1 MHDPYAL
8 SIHSIKEPPTTFA
21 GRLKFLGP
29 GFILSAS
36 IVGSGELIATTTL
49 GATAGFHA
57 FWIIVISCLAK
68 VAVQLEFGK
77 HTILTGRT
85 AMQCFNGLPGLRIGK
100 SHWSIWVIFILI
112 LLKIIQLGGMIGS
125 TAIVLKLLVPSMP
138 LKLWLGMIALS
149 LSLLLYKGFYG
160 VVERSSLIMT
170 VSFTIL
176 TLGAVAALAVTP
188 YAITMEQFL
197 SGFAL
202 QFSPEVVTVAIGA
215 FGITGVAS
223 DEIIAYNYWCLEKG
237 YALYTGP
244 RDESPDWKRRAQG
257 WVNVM
262 YLDAIVAM
270 IIYTSVTA
278 AFYLLGAAVLH
289 ARGTVPQGNELIEVV
304 ALIYTESLGPGI
316 RVAYLIGA
324 FFVLYSSL
332 FASLAAWSRIYS
344 DIFGQL
350 GWINFYNVPLR
361 KRVIALLAWLCPPVW
376 VAAYLF
382 VSLPVVMILFGGIV
396 GSILLLII
404 VYATL
409 NFRYRQYQLEVPGI
423 LYDSALWFS
432 ILSIC
437 FVGLYGIWKVAFAG

>member
-1 MHDPYAL
+1 MHDPYVL
-8 SIHSIKEPPTTFA
+8 SIHNVKEPPHTFA

-57 FWIIVISCLAK
+57 FWIIVVSCLAK

-85 AMQCFNGLPGLRIGK
+85 AMQCFNSLPGMRLGRG
-100 SHWSIWVIFILI
+100 HWSIWVILTLI

-138 LKLWLGMIALS
+138 LQLWLGIIALS
-149 LSLLLYKGFYG
+149 LSLLLYKGFYS

-170 VSFTIL
+170 VSFTVL
-176 TLGAVAALAVTP
+176 TIGAVAALAVTP
-188 YAITMEQFL
+188 YSITIDQFL
-197 SGFAL
+197 SGLAFH
-202 QFSPEVVTVAIGA
+202 FSPEVVTVAIGA

-237 YALYTGP
+237 YATYTGP
-244 RDESPDWKRRAQG
+244 RDDSPEWKERARG
-257 WVNVM
+257 WVHVM

-289 ARGTVPQGNELIEVV
+289 AQGAIPQGNELIEVV
-304 ALIYTESLGPGI
+304 SLIYTESLGPGI
-316 RVAYLIGA
+316 RIAYLIGA

-332 FASLAAWSRIYS
+332 FASLAAWSRMYS

-350 GWINFYNVPLR
+350 GWINFFDVTVR
-361 KRVIALLAWLCPPVW
+361 KRLIALLAWLCPPLW

-396 GSILLLII
+396 GSVLLLII
-404 VYATL
+404 VYAAL
-409 NFRYRQYQLEVPGI
+409 NFRYRQYQLEAPGV

-437 FVGLYGIWKVAFAG
+437 FVGLYGIWNVTFA